1 MRPRH
6 LLLLAAALFAAG
18 CAGSSSGNL
27 SAADGASALRIRDG
41 MQRLGASEKRGEC
54 FAQRIAGS
62 LDREEE
68 EEAAALVERSSS
80 KDDMRE
86 SVLSA
91 SPPVQRAFIGANM
104 GCSLFS

>member
-1 MRPRH
+1 MRARH
-6 LLLLAAALFAAG
+6 FLTLAAALVAAG
-18 CAGSSSGNL
+18 CANSSSD
-27 SAADGASALRIRDG
+27 SVSVADAASALRISDG

-54 FAQRIAGS
+54 FARRIAHS
-62 LDREEE
+62 LDADEE
-68 EEAAALVERSSS
+68 EEAAALVERAES

-91 SPPVQRAFIGANM
+91 SGPVQRAFIGANM